1 MISGTRSWSYPH
13 LRIDLCAKHLVG
25 HSVAAALHDVD
36 ELFPLLARLCTHP
49 AFWDSRLYH
58 GKSPRPCSL
67 AEEAALEE
75 SIKTRTKTLDGT
87 AEPDH
92 RAETSRY

>member
-1 MISGTRSWSYPH
+1 MISGTRSWSYPPNFCVQNT
-13 LRIDLCAKHLVG
+13 LLG